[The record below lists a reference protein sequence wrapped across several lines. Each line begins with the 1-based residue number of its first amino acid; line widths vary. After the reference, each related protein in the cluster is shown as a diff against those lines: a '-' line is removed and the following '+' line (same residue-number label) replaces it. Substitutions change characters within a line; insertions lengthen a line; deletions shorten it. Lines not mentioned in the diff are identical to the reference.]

1 MNSTLKNSKN
11 KHLTSSECHKLEI
24 LLKSKM
30 KVKEIAKL
38 LNRDWSIRQ
47 EYSGYYALSV
57 RQSLMSKTGRKI
69 LYTELSSE
77 LLSYIQN
84 KLKDK

>member
-1 MNSTLKNSKN
+1 MDITLKSLKN

-38 LNRDWSIRQ
+38 LNR
-47 EYSGYYALSV
+47 
-57 RQSLMSKTGRKI
+57 
-69 LYTELSSE
+69 
-77 LLSYIQN
+77 SY
-84 KLKDK
+84 